1 MLDLPNLLRF
11 ALALAIVLAL
21 IVVVAWVAKRLLGGG
36 VQGLGRQRR
45 LTLVETLP
53 IDGKSRLAI
62 VRRDDVEHLLY
73 LGPSGSTLIEAGFA
87 PPRNAA
93 RAAPPVEDANAP

>member
-11 ALALAIVLAL
+11 GLALAIVLAL
-21 IVVVAWVAKRLLGGG
+21 IVLVAWVARRLIGGG

-53 IDGKSRLAI
+53 IDGKARFAI
-62 VRRDDVEHLLY
+62 IRRDDVEHLLY
-73 LGPSGSTLIEAGFA
+73 LGPSGSTVVETGFA
-87 PPRNAA
+87 PPRTIP
-93 RAAPPVEDANAP
+93 RCAPPPEDMTEP